1 MEKVQLAFPN
11 IHKGIKK
18 SKDHPETA
26 PYNYVTIFQ
35 QHAIIVTPYS
45 VICLNIEDYF
55 LNYHTIHEEQK
66 VGFRQ
71 LMIWL
76 EGKHFTTEF
85 WDYLTTKNEIIVID
99 DNRINVSG
107 DCFQK
112 ELVYE
117 HKEVVFNNALQMIKQ
132 NFSDGKV
139 QISSTAISNNILKT
153 IDTTVGKLV
162 GPNALIFEFNSLTS
176 STIRF
181 TVQDM
186 SFIFGIFLSSNDCL
200 SKPFNFEHFNN
211 FCKLI

>member
-1 MEKVQLAFPN
+1 MNKVQLVFPN
-11 IHKGIKK
+11 IHKGVKK

-26 PYNYVTIFQ
+26 PYNYISIVH
-35 QHAIIVTPYS
+35 QHAIVVTPFS
-45 VICLNIEDYF
+45 VICLNLEDYF

-71 LMIWL
+71 LMNWL
-76 EGKHFTTEF
+76 EGKHLTTEF
-85 WDYLTTKNEIIVID
+85 WEYLTSKNEVYVID
-99 DNRINVSG
+99 ENRINVSG
-107 DCFQK
+107 DSFQK

-117 HKEVVFNNALQMIKQ
+117 HKDVVIENALQMIKQ

-139 QISSTAISNNILKT
+139 QIASVAIANSILKL
-153 IDTTVGKLV
+153 IDTTVGKFV
-162 GPNALIFEFNSLTS
+162 GSNALIFEFNSLTA

-200 SKPFNFEHFNN
+200 SKPYNFEHFNN
-211 FCKLI
+211 FNKLI